1 MANIIIPKHTAETV
15 YFDATMEA
23 LVGETDWILMS
34 AFTDKLFGLLVKI
47 GKESHRSSDNTHYTK
62 CAQLPMYF
70 GFVERKVEGGKT
82 YLRINDRGRLFF
94 DAISKNDRTTVY
106 RMILE
111 SIEHGNFGE
120 LNMGVPS
127 SRSDI
132 DPPAVFVRASY
143 DLEGL
148 SNKEFAYLVWSLVDR
163 NDDYTGTIETIR
175 KNRKRGSWEL
185 PKEAQNYQ
193 DCKPMMLLYRWGFL
207 CDGKNG
213 MAVSDEVDGFYHN
226 RLLSLKIYSVD
237 KNNSDIQSIQQPVVK
252 NRCLQLITY
261 GAPGTGKSHR
271 VDALTNETNAIRVTF
286 HPDTDYSMFVGS
298 YKPTMAA
305 QERYALDATGKTHK
319 IDAKE
324 MAISYSFV
332 PQAFLKAYVE
342 AWRRWCNVALAD
354 EEKRLYLVIEE
365 INRGNCAQIFG
376 DMFQL
381 LDRCESGWS
390 CYAVAPDDDIQRFLG
405 EDAKYGLGGLAW
417 TDNVVNDEGKTI
429 ATAEQVKTGA
439 RMVLPPNLCI
449 LATMNTSDQSLF
461 PIDSAFKRR
470 WDWEYVPITEG
481 QAKDGEPLGWKIRP
495 VEKTED
501 IAEGTPEYDWWDF
514 VRGVNAR
521 ISAATRSE
529 DKKIG
534 YFFVKPEALDGK
546 KVVTAKKIL
555 SKVIFYLWNDV
566 FKDLG
571 FARIFSRNG
580 KGVEF
585 NEFYGADGKM
595 NVDLVREFVETIV
608 GKTDAAPAQQG

>member
-1 MANIIIPKHTAETV
+1 MDIDDVKEMFERTFHFDKGKGIFDMKATVPQTFHTGKLSGNRLNSSTLRSQFIVCAKQVWDDADDSVKRAFHDDQTIFVKKGDDEWDVHIGSGKDETGAPV
-15 YFDATMEA
+15 
-23 LVGETDWILMS
+23 
-34 AFTDKLFGLLVKI
+34 
-47 GKESHRSSDNTHYTK
+47 
-62 CAQLPMYF
+62 
-70 GFVERKVEGGKT
+70 FVESIVGIEAYLHNIMAKVGK
-82 YLRINDRGRLFF
+82 
-94 DAISKNDRTTVY
+94 KND
-106 RMILE
+106 M
-111 SIEHGNFGE
+111 
-120 LNMGVPS
+120 P
-127 SRSDI
+127 
-132 DPPAVFVRASY
+132 
-143 DLEGL
+143 
-148 SNKEFAYLVWSLVDR
+148 
-163 NDDYTGTIETIR
+163 
-175 KNRKRGSWEL
+175 
-185 PKEAQNYQ
+185 
-193 DCKPMMLLYRWGFL
+193 
-207 CDGKNG
+207 
-213 MAVSDEVDGFYHN
+213 
-226 RLLSLKIYSVD
+226 
-237 KNNSDIQSIQQPVVK
+237 
-252 NRCLQLITY
+252 LQLITY

-271 VDALTNETNAIRVTF
+271 VDALTNETNSVRVTF
-286 HPDTDYSMFVGS
+286 HPDTDYSTFVGS

-324 MAISYSFV
+324 KAISYSFV
-332 PQAFLKAYVE
+332 PQVFLKAYVE
-342 AWRRWCNVALAD
+342 AWRRWCDAALPD
-354 EEKRLYLVIEE
+354 EEKRCYLVIEE

-390 CYAVAPDDDIQRFLG
+390 CYAVAPDDDIQSFLR

-429 ATAEQVKTGA
+429 ATAEQIKTGA

-481 QAKDGEPLGWKIRP
+481 KDKNGEPLGWKICP

-501 IAEGTPEYDWWDF
+501 IAEETPEYDWWDF

-534 YFFVKPEALDGK
+534 YFFAKPEAADGK

-555 SKVIFYLWNDV
+555 TKVIFYLWNDV

-571 FARIFSRNG
+571 PAKIFSRNG

-585 NEFYGADGKM
+585 NEFYGEDGKM
-595 NVDLVREFVETIV
+595 NVDLVHEFVEMMV
-608 GKTDAAPAQQG
+608 GKADTTPAQQG